1 MKATL
6 LYSAAVAAAIG
17 CEALA
22 IDVTSSSLS
31 VSFDE
36 QVKGAVARVVAV
48 RGQELG
54 AIKSHAPLFSLSL
67 CRADSYTN
75 IAYVSSADATTF
87 SAERLAD
94 GARLVYAFAEGPPA
108 TPRSAGASRRPR
120 ETDGPSPI
128 PATRA
133 FLSQR
138 SSAHQVR
145 TTPASSAS
153 PRAASSATPAPTSP
167 DGQRADA
174 NPATSWPSS
183 PAYTTIEAASTWPP
197 RTRRATR
204 STFP

>member
-75 IAYVSSADATTF
+75 IAYVSSADATDTVISPGVPTTVPGGKDVAF
-87 SAERLAD
+87 RPPSH
-94 GARLVYAFAEGPPA
+94 RLV
-108 TPRSAGASRRPR
+108 T
-120 ETDGPSPI
+120 
-128 PATRA
+128 
-133 FLSQR
+133 
-138 SSAHQVR
+138 
-145 TTPASSAS
+145 
-153 PRAASSATPAPTSP
+153 
-167 DGQRADA
+167 A
-174 NPATSWPSS
+174 NV
-183 PAYTTIEAASTWPP
+183 
-197 RTRRATR
+197 
-204 STFP
+204 